1 MELSNPE
8 FLSIE
13 SIVVSMYA
21 KDTGTVLKTSR
32 LLRNARLLSLCND
45 KILPNIFD
53 YLKKRV
59 MVINFISYLAFRD

>member
-1 MELSNPE
+1 MELSSPE

-21 KDTGTVLKTSR
+21 KDIGTVLKTSR
-32 LLRNARLLSLCND
+32 LLRNARLLSLCYN